1 VKHENFAVST
11 HIIYSEIFVVTTDKH
26 SAASPIRCSQK
37 LGLVRMVG
45 YHYKFIIL
53 QYFEFYPN
61 LNEVGSVNANLIWIV
76 AIYPNFYNIC
86 KSE

>member
-1 VKHENFAVST
+1 
-11 HIIYSEIFVVTTDKH
+11 
-26 SAASPIRCSQK
+26 
-37 LGLVRMVG
+37 MVG

-53 QYFEFYPN
+53 QYFEFYSN